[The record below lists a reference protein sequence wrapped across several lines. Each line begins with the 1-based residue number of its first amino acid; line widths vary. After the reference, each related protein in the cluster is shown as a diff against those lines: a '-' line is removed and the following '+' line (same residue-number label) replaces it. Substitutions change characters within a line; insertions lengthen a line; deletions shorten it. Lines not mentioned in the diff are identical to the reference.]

1 MNMFD
6 DSEIIVTVYD
16 GKEIK
21 IPYKNVKNLQECFG
35 VHPIDVGGMS
45 IAGPK
50 KEYVKIETFD
60 GKTFEIPRA
69 SGNDTEILSFVLRWR
84 KR

>member
-1 MNMFD
+1 MSMFD
-6 DSEIIVTVYD
+6 DSEIAVTLYV

-21 IPYKNVKNLQECFG
+21 IPYKNVKNLQEYFG

-45 IAGPK
+45 IAGSK

-60 GKTFEIPRA
+60 GKTFEIPRS
-69 SGNDTEILSFVLRWR
+69 SGNDTEILSFLLRWQR
-84 KR
+84 R